1 MLNSSLQNDANNQVP
16 SAESSEQSALGKR
29 FLALLLLGLLGAAVL
44 YLLAP
49 AAISLVDIALLVVAV
64 AAGVLLAQR
73 VRLTSLVADRVT
85 RRAPIM
91 PRLRSQVLPAFAAG
105 LVLAFL
111 ITLLDFALLLLTGV
125 DTQSMPSVQTYPLPQ
140 LIVGVFYGG
149 ITEELLLRW
158 GLMTLLAWLGW
169 RVTRKPDARPGNAV
183 MWGAIILAA
192 LLFGAAHL
200 PALAAAAELSAL
212 LVIRTV
218 LLNALAG
225 VVYGWIFWRFS
236 LEAGMIAHAATHV
249 GFALFIPLLSALLLR

>member
-1 MLNSSLQNDANNQVP
+1 MLKSSLQNNANHQTPN
-16 SAESSEQSALGKR
+16 AETGELLTFGKG
-29 FLALLLLGLLGAAVL
+29 FLTLLLLGLLGAGVL
-44 YLLAP
+44 FLLAP
-49 AAISLVDIALLVVAV
+49 AAISFVDIALLVVAV
-64 AAGVLLAQR
+64 AAGALLAQR
-73 VRLTSLVADRVT
+73 VRLTSLIADRVA
-85 RRAPIM
+85 RRVPIM
-91 PRLRSQVLPAFAAG
+91 PRLRPQLLPAFATG

-140 LIVGVFYGG
+140 LIAGIFYGG

-169 RVTRKPDARPGNAV
+169 RVARKPDARPGNAV

-200 PALAAAAELSAL
+200 PALAAATELTAV

-218 LLNALAG
+218 LLNAAAG
-225 VVYGWIFWRFS
+225 VAYGWLFWRLS
-236 LEAGMIAHAATHV
+236 LEAGMLAHAATHV
-249 GFALFIPLLSALLLR
+249 GFALFIPLLSVLLLR